1 MMQPPRAILFD
12 VMDTLVRDPFHDE
25 MPSFF
30 GMTKAD
36 LIRAKHPTA
45 WVDFELGH
53 IDEATFL
60 EIFLSDREWDRELFR
75 GTIRASYEW
84 LPGMRELV
92 DAVRARPSRPSLHA
106 LSNYPPWYA
115 WIDERCDLRS
125 RLDSSFLSYDM
136 GVRKPHPEAYLH
148 PCRAL
153 GITPQEG
160 LFIDDRASNCDAA
173 RALGMDAI
181 VFEGAGALEHELALR
196 GVL

>member
-1 MMQPPRAILFD
+1 MKQPPRAILFD

-36 LIRAKHPTA
+36 LIRCKHPTA

-75 GTIRASYEW
+75 RTIRASYEW

-92 DAVRARPSRPSLHA
+92 DAVRAQVKSDPKGF
-106 LSNYPPWYA
+106 W
-115 WIDERCDLRS
+115 
-125 RLDSSFLSYDM
+125 
-136 GVRKPHPEAYLH
+136 
-148 PCRAL
+148 
-153 GITPQEG
+153 
-160 LFIDDRASNCDAA
+160 
-173 RALGMDAI
+173 
-181 VFEGAGALEHELALR
+181 
-196 GVL
+196 